1 MVQVI
6 SEIWC
11 KDCSNSANQTNYK
24 NINVTNRNRAP
35 KHLHI
40 TAVTDI
46 PPSNSKN
53 ISFVNILSELQDV
66 EYTRLG
72 DLGKTLTYANSFLHI
87 PPQDNPI
94 YASPSTSS
102 FPSLTTPPETYT
114 PTPTTLNFRETSPP
128 VSDIQ
133 LQVPTIQFNMDD
145 SGRSKPRRLSDNS
158 GDKNHDNNN
167 ELSESDDSE
176 DSHESEDL
184 SDDDDDDDNSD
195 ESEAQSME
203 SLTTENAK
211 LKLSKTLSSMSFI
224 SRTTTSASQAY
235 NQGMNMSVYGTQEYP
250 QPLKTSMTTGSLGG
264 SFSSGYNKVEGFIDP
279 ADYYKS
285 NEYTR
290 NLELAEY
297 NCIMNG
303 GSDSL
308 QQSKF
313 SNLTEVEDLQKKKKE
328 GSKNKTSKDE
338 NDQIKGEAS
347 KDKGQ
352 RTPAY
357 QYRKHKSQISGL
369 LGNKNIKDLTNEEL
383 ALVEE
388 QLGKST
394 KSKTGSNMNNY
405 EFNMKQKLIFDDPI
419 LKNGSTASSF
429 MKRMDMKKKKLL
441 LQNGYPTRPWI
452 RSKSIIL
459 TKQHPEYDDYVS
471 ASFPD
476 ISMEQKSKCFRKVF
490 IYISNREHTWT
501 SVECYFKYFAR
512 DGDHLI
518 IGTRIP
524 QEMLD
529 PYSVIFKKHMKTAS
543 STATLSA
550 NAKLTYYEDLEQTC
564 EDACEDVLKYIY
576 YKTFVYDKKIKFTI
590 NMSKSGDLKNC
601 VETFLKEY
609 DPHLIL
615 ITSISFNLFIK
626 FSNSHIKLSRL
637 FTRFLRFCIV
647 INQDFFNME
656 KPKTFKPIKDPLN
669 VIDQCIVDSFTN
681 PFDVKQDETGT
692 LKPHSDILNQEFFQ
706 KYGYYKPAMISI
718 DDCELDSFTDYSYYN
733 FVKYLNKRRK
743 NTKLIGYYDA
753 NLQVLKPASYY
764 LNNFNKKAIAQ
775 RKPDYLA
782 SNTITTNISS
792 ATPLIQFTGTKRGS
806 VGSTKSNATVGGGGV
821 GGWNTLTPTKSG
833 GSYHYRSNSTGSYG
847 NTSDGANSL
856 GGGGSNNNN
865 IDGNIQKIK
874 SLTGDSGAPIMPEIN
889 DKFTIV
895 SNTQAD
901 MQHFKRQKK
910 LLEQQKLLKLNSNK
924 SESTLERVTSP
935 SDVSVHHHHHHHHH
949 NHKDEDNN
957 HQQHHHQQHHNNN
970 KTASNNERPILS
982 LNNWSWKNA
991 TGSSSSSS
999 SSGPTKKSEP
1009 KIQEKKNSEGVV
1021 QPKEAE
1027 KYKTNTSATTKET
1040 GNTSEESKPKSKKKD
1055 KKWKF
1060 W

>member
-1 MVQVI
+1 MVQLI
-6 SEIWC
+6 NEIWC
-11 KDCSNSANQTNYK
+11 KDCSNPASWDSSGDSDIGNKK
-24 NINVTNRNRAP
+24 NDF
-35 KHLHI
+35 KKLHI

-53 ISFVNILSELQDV
+53 ISFVNMLSELPDV

-94 YASPSTSS
+94 YAPPSNLSLN
-102 FPSLTTPPETYT
+102 SLTNGPTTSPLGSHT
-114 PTPTTLNFRETSPP
+114 PTPTTTNFREESPP
-128 VSDIQ
+128 VNNIQ
-133 LQVPTIQFNMDD
+133 LQVPTIQFSMDD
-145 SGRSKPRRLSDNS
+145 SARSKPKHMSETADFCYTDN
-158 GDKNHDNNN
+158 DNH
-167 ELSESDDSE
+167 SESKDSDDG
-176 DSHESEDL
+176 DESEDL
-184 SDDDDDDDNSD
+184 SDDDGD

-224 SRTTTSASQAY
+224 SRTTTSASQAHT
-235 NQGMNMSVYGTQEYP
+235 QGMNMSVYGTQEYP
-250 QPLKTSMTTGSLGG
+250 QPLKTSMSIGSLGG
-264 SFSSGYNKVEGFIDP
+264 SFSSGYKNVQGFNDP

-285 NEYTR
+285 SEYTR

-297 NCIMNG
+297 YCILNG

-313 SNLTEVEDLQKKKKE
+313 SNLTEVEDLQNKKKD
-328 GSKNKTSKDE
+328 KNKDKDQGKNSKDE
-338 NDQIKGEAS
+338 QNKKEDIKEKDQH
-347 KDKGQ
+347 
-352 RTPAY
+352 TPSH
-357 QYRKHKSQISGL
+357 QYRKPKSQISGL

-394 KSKTGSNMNNY
+394 KSKTGSNMDNY
-405 EFNMKQKLIFDDPI
+405 EFNMKQKLIFDDPV

-459 TKQHPEYDDYVS
+459 TKQHPEYDKYVS
-471 ASFPD
+471 TSFSD
-476 ISMEQKSKCFRKVF
+476 VSVEQKPGCFRNVF

-501 SVECYFKYFAR
+501 SIECYFKYFAR

-524 QEMLD
+524 EEMMD
-529 PYSVIFKKHMKTAS
+529 PYSIIFRKTKKPTTTTTA
-543 STATLSA
+543 SA
-550 NAKLTYYEDLEQTC
+550 NAKLSYYEDLEQRC

-576 YKTFVYDKKIKFTI
+576 YKTFFHNKKIKFTI

-601 VETFLKEY
+601 IETFLREY

-647 INQDFFNME
+647 INQDFFDME
-656 KPKTFKPIKDPLN
+656 RPKNFKSIKDPVS
-669 VIDQCIVDSFTN
+669 VIDQCILDSFNN
-681 PFDVKQDETGT
+681 PFDSRKDETEI
-692 LKPHSDILNQEFFQ
+692 LKSHNDVLNQEFFQ
-706 KYGYYKPAMISI
+706 KYGYYKPSMISI
-718 DDCELDSFTDYSYYN
+718 DDCELDSYTDYSYYN
-733 FVKYLNKRRK
+733 FIKYLNKRRK
-743 NTKLIGYYDA
+743 NTRLIGYYDA

-764 LNNFNKKAIAQ
+764 LNNFNKRAIAQ
-775 RKPDYLA
+775 KKPDHF
-782 SNTITTNISS
+782 STSTT
-792 ATPLIQFTGTKRGS
+792 TPSMQFPGMKRGS
-806 VGSTKSNATVGGGGV
+806 VSSIKSNATVA
-821 GGWNTLTPTKSG
+821 GWNTLTATKSG
-833 GSYHYRSNSTGSYG
+833 GSYHYRNNSTGSYG

-856 GGGGSNNNN
+856 GGANNT

-874 SLTGDSGAPIMPEIN
+874 SLTGDNAAVPGIN

-901 MQHFKRQKK
+901 MKHFKRQKK
-910 LLEQQKLLKLNSNK
+910 LLEQQKLQKLNSKTDPTIGK
-924 SESTLERVTSP
+924 SSSSLEKQP
-935 SDVSVHHHHHHHHH
+935 ASDQEQQQQQQQQHHHHHHHHLH
-949 NHKDEDNN
+949 LQPHE
-957 HQQHHHQQHHNNN
+957 
-970 KTASNNERPILS
+970 ASNERPTLS
-982 LNNWSWKNA
+982 LNSWSWKSA
-991 TGSSSSSS
+991 TGSTSN
-999 SSGPTKKSEP
+999 KK
-1009 KIQEKKNSEGVV
+1009 QDQKNMESVNPN
-1021 QPKEAE
+1021 QAE
-1027 KYKTNTSATTKET
+1027 KVTTNSSTNEHNK
-1040 GNTSEESKPKSKKKD
+1040 TSEESKPKPKKKD